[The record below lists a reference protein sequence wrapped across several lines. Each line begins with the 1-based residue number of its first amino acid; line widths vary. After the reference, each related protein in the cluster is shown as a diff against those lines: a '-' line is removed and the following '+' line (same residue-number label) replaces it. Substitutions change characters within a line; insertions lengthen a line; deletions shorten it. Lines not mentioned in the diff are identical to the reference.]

1 MTWLIAPLHVVYSQS
16 GLVAGPAEVAIRPEL
31 PVEDGD
37 MILCD
42 DLTGAPIAVDNQA
55 VFESN
60 DHWGEQS
67 SHLTKV
73 FSSCVVLH
81 SILPHDGKAI

>member
-1 MTWLIAPLHVVYSQS
+1 MSCSRVWNDLAYSS
-16 GLVAGPAEVAIRPEL
+16 FVCCVFTVWFGYRPCGSEL

-42 DLTGAPIAVDNQA
+42 DLTGALIAVDNQTG
-55 VFESN
+55 FESN
-60 DHWGEQS
+60 DHQGEQS

-73 FSSCVVLH
+73 FFVL
-81 SILPHDGKAI
+81 